1 MVYERDYAKYYDL
14 FNTGKDY
21 DIEVD
26 FLERVFEK
34 FGKKP
39 LKILDL
45 GCGTGMHDKMLA
57 QRGYQVTGVDLS
69 EEMIGLAKQ
78 NVPSG
83 NFNVGDI
90 SNFQL
95 EEKYDVI
102 ICMFSVLGYLTEN
115 KQLEGFF
122 RSCKNHLNEEG
133 LLILDVWNGL
143 GVMRE
148 LPSSR
153 EKIVEVDGL
162 KIVRTSYPKLDVQKH
177 INHVRFNV
185 RIFENENLVDEKNEN
200 HSVRFFF
207 PQELKKYMNDAGF
220 NLLHSCPSFQ
230 IDKKLEFDWNMVLIC
245 KNS

>member
-1 MVYERDYAKYYDL
+1 MAYDRNYAKYYDL

-21 DIEVD
+21 EIEVD
-26 FLERVFEK
+26 FLEKVFER

-39 LKILDL
+39 IKILDL
-45 GCGTGMHDKMLA
+45 GCGTGMHDKLLSEK
-57 QRGYQVTGVDLS
+57 GYEVNGVDLS
-69 EEMIGLAKQ
+69 EEMVSIARR

-83 NFNVGDI
+83 NFVVADI
-90 SNFQL
+90 SNFQMG
-95 EEKYDVI
+95 EKYDVI

-122 RSCKNHLNEEG
+122 RSCKNHLSENG

-153 EKIVEVDGL
+153 TKEVEMDGL
-162 KIVRTSYPKLDVQKH
+162 KIIRTSYPDLDLNKH

-185 RIFENENLVDEKNEN
+185 RIFENENLVDEKDEK

-207 PQELKKYMNDAGF
+207 PQELKKYMGDAG
-220 NLLHSCPSFQ
+220 LQLIHSCPSFEL
-230 IDKKLEFDWNMVLIC
+230 DKRLEYEWNMVLVC
-245 KNS
+245 KNA